1 MASTVEVSDFTLPKK
16 ELKFKMWRRRAPGMS
31 SEFFSPLKT
40 KQQIHEDNWPYLKSG
55 FQVNILLLYDH
66 PM

>member
-1 MASTVEVSDFTLPKK
+1 MASTVEVSDFNLPKK
-16 ELKFKMWRRRAPGMS
+16 ELKFRMWRRRAPEGWD
-31 SEFFSPLKT
+31 EFFSSMKT